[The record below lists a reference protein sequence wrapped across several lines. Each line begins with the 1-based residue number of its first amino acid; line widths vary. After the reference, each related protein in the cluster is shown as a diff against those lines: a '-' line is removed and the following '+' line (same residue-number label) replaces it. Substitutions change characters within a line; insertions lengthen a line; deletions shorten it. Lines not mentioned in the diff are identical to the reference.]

1 MDTFGNKVLS
11 GSVWVWD
18 PLGIFIYVPTSLL
31 DQVLVCLLAPGSIDT
46 VLYIAVRVHILAKS
60 GQILHSALCVGMG
73 VTAFFAAVISA
84 RLGTK
89 KTTQKEPR
97 HGTSL
102 LRFSVRPTVMAIVF
116 LYQSSSIF
124 EVCITGVTWIIASCL
139 NAIWKKNGC

>member
-1 MDTFGNKVLS
+1 M
-11 GSVWVWD
+11 
-18 PLGIFIYVPTSLL
+18 GIFIYVPTSLL

-89 KTTQKEPR
+89 KQR
-97 HGTSL
+97 
-102 LRFSVRPTVMAIVF
+102 
-116 LYQSSSIF
+116 
-124 EVCITGVTWIIASCL
+124 
-139 NAIWKKNGC
+139 KKNLDMEHLYLDFL